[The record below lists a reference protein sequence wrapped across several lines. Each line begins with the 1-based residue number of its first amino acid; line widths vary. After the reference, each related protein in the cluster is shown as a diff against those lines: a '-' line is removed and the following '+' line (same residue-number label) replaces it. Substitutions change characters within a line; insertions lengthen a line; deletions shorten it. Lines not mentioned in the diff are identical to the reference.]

1 MLITIDLDSQNWED
15 LRATIIAILD
25 LHLNLIRITKTR
37 KGYHIVAWL
46 DIALLE
52 DFNLYD
58 INDDDV
64 RELIRRRM
72 NSKAYEKIKTHG
84 DVSHEIRY
92 LLGDDFNRIKY
103 DIMRKEVMPEQ
114 VLFTKHRKYYKIRR
128 C

>member
-52 DFNLYD
+52 NFNLYD

-72 NSKAYEKIKTHG
+72 NSKAYEKIKEHG
-84 DVSHEIRY
+84 DTSHKIRY
-92 LLGDDFNRIKY
+92 LLGDDFNRIRY